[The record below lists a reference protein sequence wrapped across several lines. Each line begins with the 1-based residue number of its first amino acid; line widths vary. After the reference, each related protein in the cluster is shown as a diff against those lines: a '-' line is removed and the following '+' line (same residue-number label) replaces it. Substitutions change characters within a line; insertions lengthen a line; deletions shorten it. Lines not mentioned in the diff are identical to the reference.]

1 MHKIG
6 FHRSHSHSSN
16 EANEANDVKDVN
28 ASGTGTTFASIN
40 TAARG
45 TKPTPSRDGLSLIY
59 TPSLT
64 HPGSKI
70 DGIVCVDLGVV
81 SQKNVEEVVVEL
93 IGVVKTRVM
102 VSTGETVMTFYGK
115 NEFLS
120 QSLSIYRSSDNV
132 PPSSEVVQYPFSFTI
147 PSDHSLPPS
156 HAFQSSSHQ
165 AKGSVQYHVK
175 VTGKKAAW
183 YKSNVRLYG
192 PFPFLPFDDGNGV
205 GRREMKGVQTRV
217 LREEMSMRKGLLFG
231 GHAKVLV
238 EVSLPDLPSLPL
250 FTSTPIS
257 IRLQTFSK
265 PLPHSSSSD
274 PSSFTF
280 PLPPTSA
287 SDIDFILLQKT
298 FVNAKGNTEKRTTEF
313 SGVGGFGKAG
323 KGLETVVRVGDGRGG
338 GEGKPRVTVG
348 EVIWVDEGGG
358 EGKEGRWSQDVSFDS
373 SFELCGSPSFDMGI
387 LEMHYMFELK
397 IAFPGVGNTF
407 KMKIDPRRVS
417 SGISSTDL
425 IGKVEIPPAYWDV
438 VDPDDDHEHYDKK

>member
-1 MHKIG
+1 MHKLG

-16 EANEANDVKDVN
+16 TSNDASDVKDVN
-28 ASGTGTTFASIN
+28 APSTGTTFASIN

-45 TKPTPSRDGLSLIY
+45 TKPTPSRDGLSLLY

-81 SQKNVEEVVVEL
+81 GQKNVEEVVVEL

-120 QSLSIYRSSDNV
+120 QSLSIWRSSDH
-132 PPSSEVVQYPFSFTI
+132 PSPSNEVVQYPFSFTI

-192 PFPFLPFDDGNGV
+192 PFPFLPFDDNGYGN

-217 LREEMSMRKGLLFG
+217 VREEMSMRKGLLFG

-238 EVSLPDLPSLPL
+238 EVSLPDLPSLPR
-250 FTSTPIS
+250 FTPIPIS
-257 IRLQTFSK
+257 IHITAFSK

-280 PLPPTSA
+280 PLPPTSP
-287 SDIDFILLQKT
+287 SDIEFILLQKT

-323 KGLETVVRVGDGRGG
+323 KALESVVRVDRG
-338 GEGKPRVTVG
+338 ERPDVRVG
-348 EVIWVDEGGG
+348 EVVWIDEGGG
-358 EGKEGRWSQDVSFDS
+358 GGKEGRWSQDVTFS
-373 SFELCGSPSFDMGI
+373 STFELCGSPSFDMGI

-417 SGISSTDL
+417 SGISSSDL
-425 IGKVEIPPAYWDV
+425 EGRVEIPPAYWDV